1 MGKIYLD
8 NATTTRLDPEILVTM
23 LPYLEEEFG
32 SPSSPH
38 SLGRRAREAL
48 EVARTEV
55 ARFAGCQQEEVFFT
69 ASASEANN
77 LALKGAFGARG
88 RRWRRLL
95 VSAVEHASVL
105 HTSQSLAREGADLAV
120 VAVDLQGRVDLD
132 LFAGAAR
139 DGAGLVSVMHGN
151 PEVGT
156 LQPVQDICRIS
167 KECGALVHIDATATA
182 GLFPGLW
189 RELEADLMTLSPHL
203 FHGPKGIAALMVR
216 RGIRLLPQIDGGI
229 QEGGLRA
236 GTQSV
241 ALAVGFGEA
250 ARLAREAAPNRAA
263 RLRVLGRRLRDRLE
277 ETLSDWVLTGHREAR
292 IPGHLSLCLKYV
304 EGEAVLGLLD
314 DAGILAGSGSACT
327 LGAGKPS
334 HVLQALG
341 LDPVLARGAVDF
353 CLSKLNTPEEVDE
366 VGVALTDIVA
376 RLRRLSPLAP
386 GAAEV

>member
-182 GLFPGLW
+182 GLCSIP
-189 RELEADLMTLSPHL
+189 
-203 FHGPKGIAALMVR
+203 R
-216 RGIRLLPQIDGGI
+216 RK
-229 QEGGLRA
+229 
-236 GTQSV
+236 
-241 ALAVGFGEA
+241 
-250 ARLAREAAPNRAA
+250 
-263 RLRVLGRRLRDRLE
+263 
-277 ETLSDWVLTGHREAR
+277 
-292 IPGHLSLCLKYV
+292 C
-304 EGEAVLGLLD
+304 
-314 DAGILAGSGSACT
+314 
-327 LGAGKPS
+327 
-334 HVLQALG
+334 
-341 LDPVLARGAVDF
+341 
-353 CLSKLNTPEEVDE
+353 
-366 VGVALTDIVA
+366 
-376 RLRRLSPLAP
+376 
-386 GAAEV
+386 